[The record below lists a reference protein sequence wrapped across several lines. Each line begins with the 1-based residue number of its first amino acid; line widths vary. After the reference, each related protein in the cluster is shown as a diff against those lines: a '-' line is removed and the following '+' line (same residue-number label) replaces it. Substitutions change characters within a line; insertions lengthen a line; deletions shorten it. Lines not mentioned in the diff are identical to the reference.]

1 MAELHLRA
9 TLGPIIKEEEREAD
23 PLKSDQVK
31 RKWKLRSLR
40 SRWEIPLIRSKGAIL
55 VLLWN
60 ALVFGYQLILLNLF
74 LSTNSLIQSSS
85 YSQPILLMVYFV
97 LSPILYPVAGWLA
110 DVHYGR
116 HAVMR
121 YSMFLMWVGSLVLL
135 LGQFIVSMILLK
147 EEDHDCDMV
156 DVADV
161 VEDISFAI
169 VFTLNIF
176 SLAGFH
182 SNVIP
187 FGMDQMPDSST
198 EQLKSF
204 IRWYYWTRN
213 IGVTVNMMV
222 VFVVAQV
229 VQCRS
234 TGANENQCRSTGA
247 NENETGG
254 QFYRLLSLI
263 TSAFF
268 ITIALSLDFVFSEV
282 LNKDHKKQN
291 PMQVV
296 KKVLLYTV
304 KHKRPVRRSAFT
316 FNPSF
321 NPTRIDYA
329 MSYFG
334 GPFTFEQVENVKTFL
349 NMLKM
354 ITIFGCF
361 VFLQTGVSVYVFTF
375 KCKQ

>member
-1 MAELHLRA
+1 MAQLHLRA
-9 TLGPIIKEEEREAD
+9 TLGSINKEEEKDAD
-23 PLKSDQVK
+23 PPKLDQVR
-31 RKWKLRSLR
+31 RKWELRSLCR
-40 SRWEIPLIRSKGAIL
+40 CWEIPLIRSKGAIL
-55 VLLWN
+55 VLSWN

-74 LSTNSLIQSSS
+74 LSSSNLIPSTW
-85 YSQPILLMVYFV
+85 YSTLSVLMVYFV

-116 HAVMR
+116 HAVVR
-121 YSMFLMWVGSLVLL
+121 YSMLLMWVGSLVLL
-135 LGQFIVSMILLK
+135 LEQFIVSILP
-147 EEDHDCDMV
+147 EEHH
-156 DVADV
+156 AV
-161 VEDISFAI
+161 VEGVLFAI
-169 VFTLNIF
+169 VFTLNMF

-182 SNVIP
+182 TNVIP

-213 IGVTVNMMV
+213 IGVTVNMV
-222 VFVVAQV
+222 VFVVA
-229 VQCRS
+229 CLS
-234 TGANENQCRSTGA
+234 TRANES
-247 NENETGG
+247 G
-254 QFYRLLSLI
+254 QFYHLLSLL

-296 KKVLLYTV
+296 KKVLMYTV
-304 KHKRPVRRSAFT
+304 KHKKPVRRSAFT

-329 MSYFG
+329 TGYFG

-354 ITIFGCF
+354 ITVFGCF

>member
-1 MAELHLRA
+1 MAQLHLRA
-9 TLGPIIKEEEREAD
+9 TSGPIIKEEEREAD

-40 SRWEIPLIRSKGAIL
+40 SCWEIPLIRSKGAIL
-55 VLLWN
+55 VLSWN
-60 ALVFGYQLILLNLF
+60 ALFFGYQLILLNLF

-85 YSQPILLMVYFV
+85 YSQPIVLMVYFV

-110 DVHYGR
+110 DVRYGR

-121 YSMFLMWVGSLVLL
+121 YSMFLTWVGSLVLL
-135 LGQFIVSMILLK
+135 LEQFIVNILPS
-147 EEDHDCDMV
+147 
-156 DVADV
+156 DVNDK
-161 VEDISFAI
+161 VEDIFFVI
-169 VFTLNIF
+169 VFILNIF

-182 SNVIP
+182 TNVIP

-213 IGVTVNMMV
+213 IGVTINMV
-222 VFVVAQV
+222 VFVAA
-229 VQCRS
+229 CHCTEPES
-234 TGANENQCRSTGA
+234 GK
-247 NENETGG
+247 
-254 QFYRLLSLI
+254 FYRLLSLI

-296 KKVLLYTV
+296 KKVLMYTV

>member
-1 MAELHLRA
+1 MAQLHLRA
-9 TLGPIIKEEEREAD
+9 TLGSIDKEEEREDAD
-23 PLKSDQVK
+23 IPKSIRV
-31 RKWKLRSLR
+31 RKKWELGSLCR
-40 SRWEIPLIRSKGAIL
+40 CWEVPLIRSRGAIL
-55 VLLWN
+55 VLSWN
-60 ALVFGYQLILLNLF
+60 ALVFGYQFILLKLIL
-74 LSTNSLIQSSS
+74 SSSSLIPSTW
-85 YSQPILLMVYFV
+85 YSTLSALMIYFV

-116 HAVMR
+116 HTVMR
-121 YSMFLMWVGSLVLL
+121 YSMLLMWFGSLVLL
-135 LGQFIVSMILLK
+135 LEQFIVSLLPR
-147 EEDHDCDMV
+147 EHH
-156 DVADV
+156 AV
-161 VEDISFAI
+161 VEGVLFAV
-169 VFTLNIF
+169 VFTLNMF

-182 SNVIP
+182 TNVIP

-213 IGVTVNMMV
+213 IGVTVNMVM
-222 VFVVAQV
+222 FVVA
-229 VQCRS
+229 CLS
-234 TGANENQCRSTGA
+234 TRANES
-247 NENETGG
+247 G
-254 QFYRLLSLI
+254 QFYHLLSLL

-296 KKVLLYTV
+296 KKVLTYAV

-316 FNPSF
+316 FNPNF

-349 NMLKM
+349 NMLKI
-354 ITIFGCF
+354 ITVFGCF
-361 VFLQTGVSVYVFTF
+361 VFLQTGVGVHF
-375 KCKQ
+375 